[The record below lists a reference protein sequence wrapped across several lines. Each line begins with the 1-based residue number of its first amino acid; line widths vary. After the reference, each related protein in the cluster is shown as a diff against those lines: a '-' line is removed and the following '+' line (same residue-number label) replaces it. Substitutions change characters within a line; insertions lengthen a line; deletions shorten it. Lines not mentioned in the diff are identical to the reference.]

1 MTRVRMAGRRARLL
15 TAATALALL
24 SPLASC
30 SSASTAV
37 EACMGKQAVSATTG
51 ELEGTYTGEAH
62 AKGVKITLKASDTG
76 TGGTV
81 TVRNWPTGS
90 WYKSELGA
98 TFDGSGTW
106 DVLSGTGSD
115 EYGHVQL
122 SFTEPERFLQ
132 DDTLDSLSIAKD
144 SQRIY
149 LYEDDDPDVCPTF
162 RLRRA

>member
-1 MTRVRMAGRRARLL
+1 MTRVPLTGGGARLV
-15 TAATALALL
+15 TAAAALVLL
-24 SPLASC
+24 SPLAGC
-30 SSASTAV
+30 SSAATAV
-37 EACMGKQAVSATTG
+37 EACMGKQALSATSG
-51 ELEGTYTGEAH
+51 ELAGTYVGEAH
-62 AKGVKITLKASDTG
+62 AKGVTLTLEASDDS
-76 TGGTV
+76 TGGKV

-90 WYKSELGA
+90 WYRSELGS

-144 SQRIY
+144 SQRMY

-162 RLRRA
+162 RLRRT